1 MKIQTKLMV
10 SSTLEILLIS
20 ELAGLNMKETS
31 NMIIK
36 MEEAIYFYQMVRG
49 SLVTGIETT
58 YRGRASL

>member
-20 ELAGLNMKETS
+20 ESAGLNIKETS

-36 MEEAIYFYQMVRG
+36 MEEANYFYQMVRG
-49 SLVTGIETT
+49 SLVTGIGTT
-58 YRGRASL
+58 YRGRVNS

>member
-20 ELAGLNMKETS
+20 ESAGLSIKETS

-36 MEEAIYFYQMVRG
+36 MEEANYFYQMVRG
-49 SLVTGIETT
+49 SLVTGIGTT
-58 YRGRASL
+58 YRGRVNS